1 MSHRTVED
9 RHGRRPSNSG
19 FRKIV
24 DTFNEMRD
32 KMRDSEKY
40 SGKGRATNKLYE
52 AIREFA
58 PEIGALPPYLPLP

>member
-1 MSHRTVED
+1 MADDQVIQD
-9 RHGRRPSNSG
+9 FGR
-19 FRKIV
+19 IV
-24 DTFNEMRD
+24 DAFKEMRD

-58 PEIGALPPYLPLP
+58 PEIGALPPYLPLR